1 MIYES
6 SESEYI
12 EYDDENNGNEKV
24 AHCNVSW
31 NRNKDVTMNKTSDDD
46 DDNLNEEVVDFN
58 SSENRNKDITI
69 DKVHSGKLRW
79 TI

>member
-1 MIYES
+1 
-6 SESEYI
+6 
-12 EYDDENNGNEKV
+12 
-24 AHCNVSW
+24 
-31 NRNKDVTMNKTSDDD
+31 MNKTSDDD